1 MRTTIRLTGRKE
13 IPRSATK
20 VKLHEADEKKYV
32 SLSIVQPEYFHSF
45 PPDSMVK
52 VRLVENKFSETLKFG
67 RLDSLDV
74 PRTRELAHTSFSAP
88 SCQLR
93 VVAGQSSR
101 KGLLL
106 ASTKRWT
113 LRSDSDQD
121 ERMQVRGILMFQPDK
136 IHPRVWRLDI
146 REDEFPV
153 VYVDSSIPNVR
164 AWVRNDAVFIGCVL
178 PAIIREVFEDILA
191 QPDPSTHA
199 WMEDWLSWAESLMPG
214 ADLPDPE
221 MRDRKEE
228 WIGRLVDCFCDKH
241 DVRARLLGYFEKGDR
256 HGRV

>member
-13 IPRSATK
+13 LPRSATNIR
-20 VKLHEADEKKYV
+20 LLEAHEKKYIA
-32 SLSIVQPEYFHSF
+32 LSIVQPEYFSGF

-52 VRLVENKFSETLKFG
+52 VRLVENKSSETLKFG

-74 PRTRELAHTSFSAP
+74 PRTAELEHPSFSAP

-101 KGLLL
+101 KGILL

-113 LRSDSDQD
+113 LRDDSDPDDRVQA
-121 ERMQVRGILMFQPDK
+121 RGILMFQSSK
-136 IHPRVWRLDI
+136 VHPRVWRLEI

-164 AWVRNDAVFIGCVL
+164 TWVRNDPVFIGCVL
-178 PAIIREVFEDILA
+178 PSIIREVFEDILA
-191 QPDPSTHA
+191 QPDPSSHE

-214 ADLPDPE
+214 VELPDPE
-221 MRDRKEE
+221 ARDTRLE
-228 WIGRLVDCFCDKH
+228 WIDHLLDCFCTKH
-241 DVRARLLGYFEKGDR
+241 DVRAGLLSHLEGGHR
-256 HGRV
+256 RG

>member
-20 VKLHEADEKKYV
+20 IKLHGAHGKKYV
-32 SLSIVQPEYFHSF
+32 ALSIVQPEYFSSF

-52 VRLVENKFSETLKFG
+52 VRLAENKFSETLKFG

-74 PRTRELAHTSFSAP
+74 PRTAKLTHPSFSAP

-113 LRSDSDQD
+113 LRDDSDQD
-121 ERMQVRGILMFQPDK
+121 DRTQSRGILMFQPAK
-136 IHPRVWRLDI
+136 IHPRIWRLEI
-146 REDEFPV
+146 REDDFPV

-164 AWVRNDAVFIGCVL
+164 AWVRNDTIFIGCVL
-178 PAIIREVFEDILA
+178 PAIIRDVFEDILA
-191 QPDPSTHA
+191 QPDPSNHA
-199 WMEDWLSWAESLMPG
+199 WMQDWLSWAESLMPG
-214 ADLPDPE
+214 VGLPDPE
-221 MRDRKEE
+221 TRDRKVE
-228 WIGRLVDCFCDKH
+228 WISHLVDCFCDKH
-241 DVRARLLGYFEKGDR
+241 DVRAELLGYFEKGDR